1 MKILLLAPFTYGT
14 SSGQGGAT
22 VSFKALKALATKHEV
37 HVLCFNTGSR
47 NDQVAIAEMGCH
59 AKSVQSVPLRVTKWK
74 VLQAKLRSVLTQTPE
89 HAIYFES
96 REFENTL
103 KQSLHR
109 IAPNLV
115 MTQFPQMAQYLAH
128 CPGVATVH
136 DVQDA
141 FSVSWYRRGQTTSQ
155 GPRRWYALKQ
165 WRNWVSY
172 ECLYYPIA
180 TQCWTLSEQDR
191 YGLTVFTPQLSALS
205 MGLPLTESFEA
216 ARPSNSGKI
225 GFIASFGHAPNLEAL
240 QFLIRKIAPAVHT
253 VLPHVEFLIAGREPP
268 QALVGSAPANV
279 KFIGYAESL
288 QSFYDSCDLIVA
300 PLLSGG
306 GVKIKVAEAL
316 CFGKAVVT
324 TPVGAE
330 GIPIEN
336 NVHGI
341 VEGESGRFADAV
353 CKLMASAPD
362 RTRLA
367 AAGVAM
373 ASHVFATRAW
383 TERADFQLHHL
394 VELQALNVRNG

>member
-14 SSGQGGAT
+14 NSGQGGAT
-22 VSFKALKALATKHEV
+22 VSFKALKALATQHEV
-37 HVLCFNTGSR
+37 HVLCFHTGSR
-47 NDQVAIAEMGCH
+47 NDQVAIAEMGSH
-59 AKSVQSVPLRVTKWK
+59 ARSVQSIPLRVTKWK
-74 VLQAKLRSVLTQTPE
+74 VLQAKLRGVLTQTPE

-103 KQSLHR
+103 KQSLQR
-109 IAPNLV
+109 IGPDLV

-128 CPGVATVH
+128 CSGVTTVH

-141 FSVSWYRRGQTTSQ
+141 FSVSWYRRGHTAPQ

-165 WRNWVSY
+165 WRSWVRY
-172 ECLYYPIA
+172 ECLYYPMA

-191 YGLTVFTPQLSALS
+191 YGLTVFTPQLSVQS
-205 MGLPLTESFEA
+205 MGLPLTDSFEA

-240 QFLIRKIAPAVHT
+240 QFLMQKIAPSVHT

-268 QALVGSAPANV
+268 QALLRAAPANV

-288 QSFYDSCDLIVA
+288 QNFYDNCDLIVA
-300 PLLSGG
+300 PLMSGG

-336 NVHGI
+336 NVHGL
-341 VEGESGRFADAV
+341 VESEPGRFADAV
-353 CKLMASAPD
+353 CQLMASAPD
-362 RTRLA
+362 RNRLA

-373 ASHVFATRAW
+373 ANQVFATHTW
-383 TERADFQLHHL
+383 TERADFQLRRL
-394 VELQALNVRNG
+394 VERQALNIHNV